1 MMNRKNSTTIATID
15 NIVINNPLEYACG
28 IYEHST
34 FFSNLWTSV
43 EESLQLLYIIF
54 LLFSFSLH
62 SPRVKLICFV

>member
-34 FFSNLWTSV
+34 FFSNL
-43 EESLQLLYIIF
+43 
-54 LLFSFSLH
+54 
-62 SPRVKLICFV
+62 